1 MNFSNACLGKL
12 VCGACERE
20 LPDDSYSGEQ
30 RGLRESSRRCEECV
44 ASENQL
50 VLMKKG
56 RTRSEDDDCP
66 ICQLPLPLDSRQS
79 SFQLCC
85 MTMLCDGC
93 VLASQRRGMD
103 DCPFCRTPKPDAD
116 ADGAEALAMVQNRVD
131 AGDPL
136 AMFFL
141 GVQCE
146 SGGLDLEKKDVAR
159 AVDLFERASELGE
172 KRADYNLACLYSQGT
187 GVDRDAAR
195 AIRHYEA
202 AAMRGHVFARFNLGL
217 LEQQAENY
225 DVALQHWMI
234 AASLG
239 HQGALDEI
247 KDMFEYDLATKAEY
261 AEALRGYHGAVKE
274 MRSPDRDEASAA

>member
-1 MNFSNACLGKL
+1 
-12 VCGACERE
+12 
-20 LPDDSYSGEQ
+20 
-30 RGLRESSRRCEECV
+30 
-44 ASENQL
+44 
-50 VLMKKG
+50 
-56 RTRSEDDDCP
+56 
-66 ICQLPLPLDSRQS
+66 
-79 SFQLCC
+79 
-85 MTMLCDGC
+85 
-93 VLASQRRGMD
+93 
-103 DCPFCRTPKPDAD
+103 
-116 ADGAEALAMVQNRVD
+116 MVQNRVD